1 MQNSQSNTPAAGILR
16 LTLSSAGVVV
26 CLIACIRVWQMLNGQ
41 QALWPLPAL
50 YLLELSVVSIVC
62 WLAINRRGSRAA
74 PWVTMLPWAAIGI
87 FVAFAGMGAMSIGFL
102 FLPVALLFVLAVLLS
117 DHQHSPVKITHI
129 SVCALM
135 ALAQVI
141 LMLLLIQL

>member
-26 CLIACIRVWQMLNGQ
+26 CLIACIWVWQMLNGQ

-87 FVAFAGMGAMSIGFL
+87 FVAFTVMGAMSIGFL
-102 FLPVALLFVLAVLLS
+102 FLPVALLFMLAALLA
-117 DHQHSPVKITHI
+117 DHQHSVVKVASIG
-129 SVCALM
+129 VCVLTALT
-135 ALAQVI
+135 QVI
-141 LMLLLIQL
+141 VMLLLIQL